1 MTLRTARL
9 INRMSKVFLASA
21 VVLLILFFAVY
32 MKGGIEFKYVSLP
45 VMACFIGITWL
56 GTSKAAIMALEQ
68 EQGKEGSKN
77 EVIRLEDR
85 AGQLRT
91 AKVGFSTDL
100 IFFFGFCVP
109 IFGGTPS
116 GQSSCSLPVY

>member
-21 VVLLILFFAVY
+21 VVLLIIFFAVY

-68 EQGKEGSKN
+68 EQGREGSKN
-77 EVIRLEDR
+77 DNE
-85 AGQLRT
+85 A
-91 AKVGFSTDL
+91 
-100 IFFFGFCVP
+100 
-109 IFGGTPS
+109 
-116 GQSSCSLPVY
+116 